1 MHRPRSA
8 SQRGPFLWDPHRW
21 HLDRLTAS
29 FAQLTQQVRDIWSAQ
44 NRTNRLL
51 IGGFALLLVLAGG
64 FFTATRLRGPDYAV
78 LFSNLS
84 PDDASSVVSKL
95 KDDKTP
101 YRLSDGGATILV
113 QQEQVYEERVALA
126 GDGVVKGGG
135 SGWELFD
142 KTNLGMTD
150 FQEKIDKQR
159 ATEGELQRTIA
170 GLTPVASAR
179 VHIATPESTLYSTTQ
194 QPTTA
199 SVAIKT
205 KPGMELSSSEVRGIT
220 QLISGAV
227 DGLKPE
233 NVTIVNQDGNVLIP
247 STTEGNGLTA
257 EGGSAASALKLTQDQ
272 LIAKQHYEA
281 NLQENI
287 QGMLDAALG
296 PHRSAV
302 RVATDMNFDAT
313 QSDTKTYSPQGTIRS
328 QQTEKESY
336 AGQQPQRGAAVGIP
350 GTTTNTV
357 PTYQGQQQQQ
367 TTAGRYSKS
376 KNTVNYEITE
386 QVSKHIDAPGKVTRT
401 SVAVLVNVPPVA
413 TVPGANGT
421 AVAATTYAVNPSD
434 VAKIR
439 NVVAAAAGIDPARG
453 DQLSVEAI
461 PFAPLA
467 ETGRTTVATVLG
479 IPVAALIAVLG
490 ILALGGIGYL
500 ALMRRRSGSGGAF
513 SPSMELP
520 SFDSS
525 LAEELPSFEEHPM
538 LEGSGGIAA
547 PIRSAADLT
556 REQMIEYVTTVAQE
570 NPDNIAKLV
579 KLWLAE

>member
-1 MHRPRSA
+1 M
-8 SQRGPFLWDPHRW
+8 
-21 HLDRLTAS
+21 AS
-29 FAQLTQQVRDIWSAQ
+29 FTLFPQRLRDFWGAQ
-44 NRTNRLL
+44 NQTNRLL
-51 IGGFALLLVLAGG
+51 IGGFALLAVVAIG
-64 FFTATRLRGPDYAV
+64 FLSSARLRGPDYGV

-84 PDDASSVVSKL
+84 PDDASSVVTKL
-95 KDDKTP
+95 KDDKIP
-101 YRLSDGGATILV
+101 YRLGEGGATILV
-113 QQEQVYEERVALA
+113 PQEQVYEERVALA

-170 GLTPVASAR
+170 GLTPVESAR
-179 VHIATPESTLYSTTQ
+179 VHLATPESTLYSTAQ

-205 KPGMELSSSEVRGIT
+205 KPGAELSSSEVRGIT
-220 QLISGAV
+220 QLVSGAV

-247 STTEGNGLTA
+247 AATDANGLTA
-257 EGGSAASALKLTQDQ
+257 DGGATSALKMTQDQ
-272 LIAKQHYEA
+272 LLAKQRYES

-313 QSDTKTYSPQGTIRS
+313 DTETKSYAPQGTVRS

-336 AGQQPQRGAAVGIP
+336 VGTQPGRLNGGVP

-357 PTYQGQQQQQ
+357 PTYQGAQQQ
-367 TTAGRYSKS
+367 TNNGRYNKS

-386 QVSKHIDAPGKVTRT
+386 QNSKHIDAPGKVTRT
-401 SVAVLVNVPPVA
+401 SVAVLVNVPPIAVA
-413 TVPGANGT
+413 AGANATG
-421 AVAATTYAVNPSD
+421 ATTYAVNPAD

-439 NVVAAAAGIDPARG
+439 NVVAAAAGIDATRG
-453 DQLSVEAI
+453 DQISVEAI
-461 PFAPLA
+461 PFAPLP
-467 ETGRTTVATVLG
+467 ETASTRIATVLG
-479 IPVAALIAVLG
+479 VPVAALIAVVG
-490 ILALGGIGYL
+490 ILALGGIGY
-500 ALMRRRSGSGGAF
+500 AVYARRRSGSGGSF
-513 SPSMELP
+513 SPGMEMP

-525 LAEELPSFEEHPM
+525 LAEELPSFEEHP
-538 LEGSGGIAA
+538 I
-547 PIRSAADLT
+547 
-556 REQMIEYVTTVAQE
+556 
-570 NPDNIAKLV
+570 NPDIV
-579 KLWLAE
+579 VHQ